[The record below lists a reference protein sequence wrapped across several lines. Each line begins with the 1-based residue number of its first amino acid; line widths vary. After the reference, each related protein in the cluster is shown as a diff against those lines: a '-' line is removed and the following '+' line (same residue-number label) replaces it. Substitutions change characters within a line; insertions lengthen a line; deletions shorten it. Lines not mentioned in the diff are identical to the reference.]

1 MFFRG
6 LPQPLIPASC
16 IRYMDE
22 VKLADPNTK
31 ILMLRNLLKERIPGK
46 FLFSFRKT
54 LFDLWRQIET
64 NWKRLLPIHDVI
76 KTFFVDFWRYGN
88 VFFVDLWRHA
98 YNYDVMNQ

>member
-46 FLFSFRKT
+46 FFSVSGKLYLT
-54 LFDLWRQIET
+54 YES
-64 NWKRLLPIHDVI
+64 
-76 KTFFVDFWRYGN
+76 
-88 VFFVDLWRHA
+88 
-98 YNYDVMNQ
+98 

>member
-46 FLFSFRKT
+46 FFFSYRKA
-54 LFDLWRQIET
+54 LFDLWR
-64 NWKRLLPIHDVI
+64 
-76 KTFFVDFWRYGN
+76 
-88 VFFVDLWRHA
+88 
-98 YNYDVMNQ
+98 